1 MKGIIKYFIK
11 NEIAGNILMILL
23 IIVGLFG
30 LSQMKTTFFP
40 EVESRNISIQAIYP
54 GASPEEIE
62 EGIVSKV
69 EENLKGLTGLERVT
83 SISSENSA
91 NITVEVIKGYDTDI
105 VLQDVKNAVDR
116 ISSFPVAMEPLTI
129 YKRENLGRVLTFAIN
144 GDIPL
149 KSLKNISRKVEDELL
164 ALEGLSKIELS
175 GFPEE
180 EIEITFRENDLRAY
194 NITFAEASL
203 AIRNSNLESTG
214 GTIKTNTEELL
225 IRADNK
231 EYLAKEFQDIIIKS
245 NSNGGV
251 IRLHQI
257 ADIKDQWKDIPTRSY
272 VDGKL
277 AVIVT
282 VQNTLEEDL
291 LTISDAVKDYIKDFN
306 IRNEEVQAKVI
317 SDSSVTLE
325 QRIDLLTSNGIIGFL
340 IVLLLLSM
348 FLHYRLAFWVAL
360 AIPISFAGMFVIASI
375 MGVTLNVISL
385 FGMIVVIGILV
396 DDGVVIAEN
405 IYQRYE
411 EGQSAFEATL
421 KGTMEVLPAVFA
433 AIVTTAIAFSAFFFI
448 DGRLGDF
455 FREMAIVVIFSLVF
469 SLVEGALI
477 LPAHIAHSKA
487 LKRDSKPNAVQR
499 GLDKS
504 MSFMRDNLYGP
515 VLNWAVKYNWPTVA
529 ICVAGLFLTIGGLQ
543 GGLIKSTFF
552 PVIPRES
559 FQVDLK
565 LAAGTRENQTLDV
578 LNRIET
584 AILETNKELSESVFN
599 NDFQVI
605 ENIRKNV
612 GPSTYQGSMEIQLLD
627 GETRGDE
634 LSARAIISK
643 IRERLGPVP
652 EAETLTFGG
661 GNTFGKPVSISLLGN
676 DGDEVA
682 AAVAA
687 VKTNL
692 AKISDLKDI
701 VDNNQE
707 GLKEISLVLTPKA
720 YNLGFTLGD
729 IITQVRQ
736 GFFGTEAQRIQR
748 GEDEVRVWVRYDLK
762 DRSDISDLSEMRIR
776 SADGGSIPLGE
787 LATFETKRG
796 VIDIYHL
803 EGEREV
809 RIEADLLNDKVSVS
823 DIISDIKTL
832 IIPEVLKDFPGVRAS
847 YEGEDREQKKTQSSI
862 QIVMPMIF
870 LLMLFVIILTFKSVS
885 QALIVFALI
894 PFGFIGVGLGHYV
907 QGLPI
912 SLFSILGVIALI
924 GIFVNDALV
933 FITTFNDKI
942 KKGQSLESAIIET
955 GKSRFRPILL
965 TSITTIA
972 GLAPLI
978 LEKSFQAQFLIPM
991 AISVAYG
998 LLVGTFIL
1006 LVLIPALLM
1015 ISNRTKRM
1023 AMSFFEG
1030 EVVTPEEIE
1039 PAFIGH
1045 MVWPEHWS
1053 DSDRKEFLNYKENR
1067 VNDFNTSLLED
1078 TENQPQ
1084 QITKKA
1090 NFLLYFFAAAVT
1102 MFAFYKLSEG
1112 LMHLTSYLVK

>member
-1 MKGIIKYFIK
+1 MRGIIEYFIK
-11 NEIAGNILMILL
+11 NAIAGNILMVLL
-23 IIVGLFG
+23 FIVGLFG

-40 EVESRNISIQAIYP
+40 EVESRIISVQAIYP

-62 EGIVSKV
+62 EGIVSKI

-83 SISSENSA
+83 SVSSENSA
-91 NITVEVIKGYDTDI
+91 SITVEVLKGYDTDI

-116 ISSFPVAMEPLTI
+116 VSSFPVSMEPLTI
-129 YKRENLGRVLTFAIN
+129 YKQENLGRVLTFAIY
-144 GDIPL
+144 GDMPL
-149 KSLKNISRKVEDELL
+149 KSIKSISRKTEDELL
-164 ALEGLSKIELS
+164 AIDGLSKVELS
-175 GFPEE
+175 GFPDE
-180 EIEITFRENDLRAY
+180 EIEITFRESDLRAY
-194 NITFAEASL
+194 NITFAEAASV
-203 AIRNSNLESTG
+203 IRNSNLESTG

-225 IRADNK
+225 IRADSK
-231 EYLAKEFQDIIIKS
+231 EYLARNFQDIVIKS
-245 NSNGGV
+245 NSDGGV
-251 IRLHQI
+251 IRLHQV
-257 ADIKDQWKDIPTRSY
+257 ANIKDQWEDVPTRSY

-291 LTISDAVKDYIKDFN
+291 LTISDAVKEYIKEFN
-306 IRNEEVQAKVI
+306 QKNEEVQAKI
-317 SDSSVTLE
+317 INDSSVTLT
-325 QRIDLLTSNGIIGFL
+325 QRIELLTSNGVIGFL

-360 AIPISFAGMFVIASI
+360 AIPISFAGMFIIASLI
-375 MGVTLNVISL
+375 GVTLNVISL

-411 EGQSAFEATL
+411 EGQSAFKATL
-421 KGTMEVLPAVFA
+421 NGTMEVLPAVFA
-433 AIVTTAIAFSAFFFI
+433 AIITTVIAFSAFFFI

-487 LKRDSKPNAVQR
+487 LQRDSKPNAIQR
-499 GLDKS
+499 GLDKM

-515 VLNWAVKYNWPTVA
+515 VLHWAVKYNWPTVA
-529 ICVAGLFLTIGGLQ
+529 ICVAGLFLTVGALQ

-565 LAAGTRENQTLDV
+565 LAAGTREDQTLAI

-584 AILETNKELSESVFN
+584 AIIEVNNELSESSFDN
-599 NDFQVI
+599 EYQVV

-634 LSARAIISK
+634 LSARMIISK

-676 DGDEVA
+676 DGDEVS
-682 AAVAA
+682 AAVDA
-687 VKTNL
+687 VKANL
-692 AKISDLKDI
+692 AKIPDLKDV
-701 VDNNQE
+701 VDNNQA
-707 GLKEISLVLTPKA
+707 GLKEISLNLTPKA
-720 YNLGFTLGD
+720 YNLGFTLGE
-729 IITQVRQ
+729 IISQVRQ
-736 GFFGTEAQRIQR
+736 GFFGAEAQRIQR
-748 GEDEVRVWVRYDLK
+748 GEDEVRVWVRYDLE
-762 DRSDISDLSEMRIR
+762 DRSDISDLADMRIR
-776 SADGGSIPLGE
+776 TADGKSIPLAE
-787 LATFETKRG
+787 LATFETERG

-803 EGEREV
+803 DGEREV

-823 DIISDIKTL
+823 DITSDIKTL
-832 IIPEVLKDFPGVRAS
+832 IVPEVLKNFPGVRAS
-847 YEGEDREQKKTQSSI
+847 YEGEEREQKKTQSSI

-870 LLMLFVIILTFKSVS
+870 LMMLFVIILTFKSVS

-894 PFGFIGVGLGHYV
+894 PFGFIGVGLGHYL

-942 KKGQSLESAIIET
+942 REGKTLEEAVVET

-991 AISVAYG
+991 AVSVAYG
-998 LLVGTFIL
+998 LMIGTFIL

-1015 ISNRTKRM
+1015 ISNRIKRT
-1023 AMSFFEG
+1023 AMTFYEG
-1030 EVVTPEEIE
+1030 EAVSAEEIE
-1039 PAFIGH
+1039 PAF
-1045 MVWPEHWS
+1045 MNRTVWPESWTPQMRYAYEDAIEDVDYTFDES
-1053 DSDRKEFLNYKENR
+1053 
-1067 VNDFNTSLLED
+1067 TLLAGEVK
-1078 TENQPQ
+1078 PYH
-1084 QITKKA
+1084 IKKKS
-1090 NFLLYFFAAAVT
+1090 NFTLYLIAAVIAL
-1102 MFAFYKLSEG
+1102 MAFG
-1112 LMHLTSYLVK
+1112 LLVKLLLTVTGFLV

>member
-1 MKGIIKYFIK
+1 MRGIVEYFIK

-23 IIVGLFG
+23 FILGLFG

-62 EGIVSKV
+62 EGIVSKI

-91 NITVEVIKGYDTDI
+91 SITVEVLKGYDTDI
-105 VLQDVKNAVDR
+105 VLQDVKNAVDKV
-116 ISSFPVAMEPLTI
+116 SSFPISMEPLTI
-129 YKRENLGRVLTFAIN
+129 FKRENLGQVLTFAIN
-144 GDIPL
+144 GDLPL
-149 KSLKNISRKVEDELL
+149 KSLKKIGRKVEDELL
-164 ALEGLSKIELS
+164 AIDGLSKIELS
-175 GFPEE
+175 GFPDE
-180 EIEITFRENDLRAY
+180 EIEITFRESDLRAY
-194 NITFAEASL
+194 NITFGEA
-203 AIRNSNLESTG
+203 ANVIRNSNLESTG
-214 GTIKTNTEELL
+214 GTIKTSTEELL

-231 EYLAKEFQDIIIKS
+231 EYLAKDFQDIVIKS

-251 IRLHQI
+251 IKLHQV
-257 ADIKDQWKDIPTRSY
+257 ADIKDQWKDVPTRSY

-291 LTISDAVKDYIKDFN
+291 LTISDGVKAYIKEFN
-306 IRNEEVQAKVI
+306 QKNEEVQAEVI
-317 SDSSVTLE
+317 SDFSITLE
-325 QRIDLLTSNGIIGFL
+325 QRIDLLTRNGIIGFL

-360 AIPISFAGMFVIASI
+360 AIPISFAGMFVIASL

-411 EGQSAFEATL
+411 EGQSAFKATL
-421 KGTMEVLPAVFA
+421 NGTMEVLPAVFA
-433 AIVTTAIAFSAFFFI
+433 AIITTVIAFSAFFFI

-487 LKRDSKPNAVQR
+487 LQRDSKPNAIQR
-499 GLDKS
+499 GLDKW
-504 MSFMRDNLYGP
+504 MTFMRDKMYGP
-515 VLNWAVKYNWPTVA
+515 VLHWAVKYNWPTVA
-529 ICVAGLFLTIGGLQ
+529 ICVAGLFMTVGALQ

-565 LAAGTRENQTLDV
+565 LAAGTREDQTLYI
-578 LNRIET
+578 LNKIET
-584 AILETNKELSESVFN
+584 AIIEVNKELSEASFDN
-599 NDFQVI
+599 EYQVV

-612 GPSTYQGSMEIQLLD
+612 GPSTYQGTMNIQLLD
-627 GETRGDE
+627 GETRGDA
-634 LSARAIISK
+634 LSARMIISK

-682 AAVAA
+682 AAVEA
-687 VKTNL
+687 VKANL
-692 AKISDLKDI
+692 AKIPDLKDV

-707 GLKEISLVLTPKA
+707 GLKEVSLNLTPKA
-720 YNLGFTLGD
+720 YNLGFTLGE
-729 IITQVRQ
+729 IVSQVRQ
-736 GFFGTEAQRIQR
+736 GFFGAEAQRIQR
-748 GEDEVRVWVRYDLK
+748 GEDEVRVWVRYDLQ
-762 DRSDISDLSEMRIR
+762 DRSDISDLADMRIR
-776 SADGGSIPLGE
+776 STDGKSIPLGE
-787 LATFETKRG
+787 LAIFETKRG
-796 VIDIYHL
+796 VIDINHL
-803 EGEREV
+803 DGEREV
-809 RIEADLLNDKVSVS
+809 RIEADVLNDKVSVS
-823 DIISDIKTL
+823 DITSDIKTL
-832 IIPEVLKDFPGVRAS
+832 IVPEVLKDFPGVRAS
-847 YEGEDREQKKTQSSI
+847 YEGEEREQKKTQSSI
-862 QIVMPMIF
+862 QVVMPLIF

-924 GIFVNDALV
+924 GIVVNDALV

-942 KKGQSLESAIIET
+942 REGKSLEVAIIET
-955 GKSRFRPILL
+955 GKSRFRPIIL

-998 LLVGTFIL
+998 LLIGTFIL

-1015 ISNRTKRM
+1015 ISNRIKRT
-1023 AMSFFEG
+1023 AMTIYEG
-1030 EVVTPEEIE
+1030 EAISAEMVE
-1039 PAFIGH
+1039 PAS
-1045 MVWPEHWS
+1045 P
-1053 DSDRKEFLNYKENR
+1053 DRKSY
-1067 VNDFNTSLLED
+1067 
-1078 TENQPQ
+1078 
-1084 QITKKA
+1084 
-1090 NFLLYFFAAAVT
+1090 FLLYLVAAAIALIGFV
-1102 MFAFYKLSEG
+1102 MLG
-1112 LMHLTSYLVK
+1112 RLLLTVSGYLI

>member
-1 MKGIIKYFIK
+1 MRGIIEYFIK

-23 IIVGLFG
+23 VIVGLFG
-30 LSQMKTTFFP
+30 MSQMKTTFFP
-40 EVESRNISIQAIYP
+40 EVESRNISIQAVYP
-54 GASPEEIE
+54 GASPQEIE
-62 EGIVSKV
+62 EGIVSKI

-83 SISSENSA
+83 SISSENAA
-91 NITVEVIKGYDTDI
+91 NITVEVLKGYDTDI

-116 ISSFPVAMEPLTI
+116 VSSFPVSMEPLTI
-129 YKRENLGRVLTFAIN
+129 FKRENLGRVLTFAIY
-144 GDIPL
+144 GDMPL
-149 KSLKNISRKVEDELL
+149 KSLKKISRKVEDELL
-164 ALEGLSKIELS
+164 AFEGLSKLELS
-175 GFPEE
+175 GFPDE

-194 NITFAEASL
+194 NITFSEAAA

-214 GTIKTNTEELL
+214 GTIKTTTEELL

-231 EYLAKEFQDIIIKS
+231 EYLARDFQDIVIKS
-245 NSNGGV
+245 NSSGGV
-251 IRLHQI
+251 VRLHQV
-257 ADIKDQWKDIPTRSY
+257 ADIKDQWKDVPTRSY

-291 LTISDAVKDYIKDFN
+291 LTISDAVKEYITEFN
-306 IRNEEVQAKVI
+306 LKNEEVQAKVI
-317 SDSSVTLE
+317 NDSSITLE
-325 QRIDLLTSNGIIGFL
+325 QRIELLTSNGIIGFL

-360 AIPISFAGMFVIASI
+360 AIPISFAGMFVVASI

-411 EGQSAFEATL
+411 EGQSAFKATL
-421 KGTMEVLPAVFA
+421 NGTMEVLPAVFA
-433 AIVTTAIAFSAFFFI
+433 AIITTVIAFSAFFFI

-487 LKRDSKPNAVQR
+487 LKRDSKPNKIQR
-499 GLDKS
+499 GLDKM
-504 MSFMRDNLYGP
+504 MSYMRDNMYGP

-529 ICVAGLFLTIGGLQ
+529 ICVAGLFLTVGALQ

-552 PVIPRES
+552 PVIPRET

-565 LAAGTRENQTLDV
+565 LAAGTREDQTLEI
-578 LNRIET
+578 LNRIEK
-584 AILETNKELSESVFN
+584 AIIDVNDELSESSFDN
-599 NDFQVI
+599 EYQVV

-612 GPSTYQGSMEIQLLD
+612 GPSTYQGSMEIKLLD

-634 LSARAIISK
+634 LSARVIISK
-643 IRERLGPVP
+643 IRDRLGDVP

-682 AAVAA
+682 AAVEA
-687 VKTNL
+687 VKANL
-692 AKISDLKDI
+692 AKIPDLKDV

-707 GLKEISLVLTPKA
+707 GVKEISLNLTPKA

-736 GFFGTEAQRIQR
+736 GFFGAEAQRIQR
-748 GEDEVRVWVRYDLK
+748 GEDEVRVWVRYDLE
-762 DRSDISDLSEMRIR
+762 DRSDISDLADMRIR
-776 SADGGSIPLGE
+776 STDGLSIPLAE

-823 DIISDIKTL
+823 DITSDIKTL
-832 IIPEVLKDFPGVRAS
+832 IVPEVLKDFPGVRAS
-847 YEGEDREQKKTQSSI
+847 YEGEEREQKKTQSSI

-885 QALIVFALI
+885 QALIVFALL

-942 KKGQSLESAIIET
+942 REGKTLEVAIIET

-998 LLVGTFIL
+998 LLIGTFIL

-1015 ISNRTKRM
+1015 ISNRIKRT
-1023 AMSFFEG
+1023 AMSIFEG
-1030 EVVTPEEIE
+1030 ETVSAEEIE
-1039 PAFIGH
+1039 PAFASK
-1045 MVWPEHWS
+1045 MVWPTDWS
-1053 DSDRKEFLNYKENR
+1053 ASDRTEYQKMTEEQEHNFNPELIHITARPPYKI
-1067 VNDFNTSLLED
+1067 D
-1078 TENQPQ
+1078 
-1084 QITKKA
+1084 KKS
-1090 NFLLYFFAAAVT
+1090 NFKLYLFAAVV
-1102 MFAFYKLSEG
+1102 AFGGFYLLAKL
-1112 LMHLTSYLVK
+1112 LMTATGFLI

>member
-1 MKGIIKYFIK
+1 MKGIIEYFIK

-23 IIVGLFG
+23 VILGLFG

-54 GASPEEIE
+54 GASPQEIE
-62 EGIVSKV
+62 EGIVSKI

-91 NITVEVIKGYDTDI
+91 SITVEVLKGYDTDI

-116 ISSFPVAMEPLTI
+116 VSSFPVSMEPLTI
-129 YKRENLGRVLTFAIN
+129 FKRENLGRVLTFAIY
-144 GDIPL
+144 GDMPL
-149 KSLKNISRKVEDELL
+149 KSLKKISRKTEDDLL
-164 ALEGLSKIELS
+164 AIDGLSKLELS
-175 GFPEE
+175 GFPDE
-180 EIEITFRENDLRAY
+180 EIEITFRESDLRTY
-194 NITFAEASL
+194 NITFAEAAT

-214 GTIKTNTEELL
+214 GTIKTKTEELL

-231 EYLAKEFQDIIIKS
+231 EYLARDFQDIVIKS
-245 NSNGGV
+245 NSDGGV
-251 IRLHQI
+251 VRLHQV
-257 ADIKDQWKDIPTRSY
+257 ADIKDQWKDVPTRSY

-291 LTISDAVKDYIKDFN
+291 LTISDAVKKYITEFN
-306 IRNEEVQAKVI
+306 QKNEVVQAKVI
-317 SDSSVTLE
+317 NDSSVTLT
-325 QRIDLLTSNGIIGFL
+325 QRIELLTSNGIIGFL

-411 EGQSAFEATL
+411 EGQSAFKATL
-421 KGTMEVLPAVFA
+421 NGTMEVLPAVFA
-433 AIVTTAIAFSAFFFI
+433 AIITTVIAFSAFFFI

-487 LKRDSKPNAVQR
+487 LQRDSKPNKIQR
-499 GLDKS
+499 GLDKI
-504 MSFMRDNLYGP
+504 MSYMRDNMYGP
-515 VLNWAVKYNWPTVA
+515 VLSWAVKYNWPTVA
-529 ICVAGLFLTIGGLQ
+529 ICVAGLFLTVGALQ

-565 LAAGTRENQTLDV
+565 LAAGTREDQTLAI
-578 LNRIET
+578 LNKIET
-584 AILETNKELSESVFN
+584 AIVEVNQELSESAFEN
-599 NDFQVI
+599 EYQII

-612 GPSTYQGSMEIQLLD
+612 GPSTYQGTMNIQLLD
-627 GETRGDE
+627 GETRGDA
-634 LSARAIISK
+634 LSARMIISK

-682 AAVAA
+682 AAVEA
-687 VKTNL
+687 VKANL
-692 AKISDLKDI
+692 TKIPDLKDV

-707 GLKEISLVLTPKA
+707 GLKEVSLNLTPKA

-736 GFFGTEAQRIQR
+736 GFFGAEAQRIQR
-748 GEDEVRVWVRYDLK
+748 GEDEVRVWVRYDLE
-762 DRSDISDLSEMRIR
+762 DRSDISDLADMRIR
-776 SADGGSIPLGE
+776 STEGLSIPLSE

-823 DIISDIKTL
+823 DITSDIKTL
-832 IIPEVLKDFPGVRAS
+832 IVPEVLKDFPGVRAS
-847 YEGEDREQKKTQSSI
+847 YEGEEREQKKTQSSI

-942 KKGQSLESAIIET
+942 RAGVPLQEAVIET

-998 LLVGTFIL
+998 LLIGTFIL

-1015 ISNRTKRM
+1015 ISNRIKRT
-1023 AMSFFEG
+1023 AMSFYEG
-1030 EVVTPEEIE
+1030 EAITAEEIE
-1039 PAFIGH
+1039 PAFAGH
-1045 MVWPEHWS
+1045 MVWPANWTETDKLEYKNFTDDIAHNFNIELLNETEQQPYKVNKKS
-1053 DSDRKEFLNYKENR
+1053 DFK
-1067 VNDFNTSLLED
+1067 
-1078 TENQPQ
+1078 
-1084 QITKKA
+1084 
-1090 NFLLYFFAAAVT
+1090 LYLFAASVALIG
-1102 MFAFYKLSEG
+1102 FG
-1112 LMHLTSYLVK
+1112 LLARLLMTITGFLV